1 MDKEKF
7 LRFVAQAEWTFAKTV
22 PNWPHFYIVEK
33 NLPDQAAF
41 QAAKAFVRESGRL
54 GKFFDMDVFYFDA
67 DEWTYWA
74 SPLAKP
80 PESQYMLNRCK
91 TEYSYEAC
99 ARSGELPPEGFRES
113 KLSLSPILEDPGFRS
128 LMREEFTV
136 FDVLGTSDY
145 EIRHSNV
152 LSWLV
157 DRNGNHGQGALFL
170 DLLWKRISDEHPLP
184 SLSFREYSVVR
195 EGENESER
203 IDLFIKA
210 EDSEWVIVIENKIFS
225 PETGDQLDRYFKY
238 VESHYAPVPH
248 RFYFYLTPEGLAPAK
263 DENSSSWIP
272 ISYSIVKKV
281 VMEFL
286 ESMPPG
292 RVKSFLE
299 QYVEHIEKNV
309 LKNAGLIEKQRSILK
324 RHAKIFHSL
333 AFLLDEEYIHGKCS
347 EVEFNV
353 LKSILAVQKD
363 VGRELFLFTKQMLTK
378 HGYSRYSGLGHWITI
393 EPPRLRGKLIQSG
406 LAIEGESLPIV
417 FAFDS
422 LPDSYVVKIW
432 VYKNRSLYS
441 KHKERLPR
449 FSPERPEPNRGDEHL
464 VAVMYQKT
472 IISSDQIVRESL
484 EDLKNRITVYFDS
497 DLEKDLEE
505 WVGKIEKTL
514 DSIAGLG
521 AGACEK
527 GDTNGVL

>member
-1 MDKEKF
+1 MDKENF
-7 LRFVAQAEWTFAKTV
+7 LRFVAQAKWIFAKTV
-22 PNWPHFYIVEK
+22 PNWPHFYIVEE

-74 SPLAKP
+74 SPLAKL

-113 KLSLSPILEDPGFRS
+113 TLSLSPILEDPDFKS
-128 LMREEFTV
+128 LMREEFSV

-157 DRNGNHGQGALFL
+157 DRNGNHGQGASFL
-170 DLLWKRISDEHPLP
+170 ELLWKRISDE

-195 EGENESER
+195 EGVVCEGGDESER
-203 IDLFIKA
+203 IDIFIKA
-210 EDSEWVIVIENKIFS
+210 EDSEWLIVIENKLFS

-238 VESHYAPVPH
+238 IERDYAPVLRH
-248 RFYFYLTPEGLAPAK
+248 FYFYLTPEGIAPAK
-263 DENSSSWIP
+263 DEDSRNWIP
-272 ISYSIVKKV
+272 ISYSTVKQV

-286 ESMPPG
+286 ERSLPP

-299 QYVEHIEKNV
+299 QYREHIEKNV
-309 LKNAGLIEKQRSILK
+309 LKSASLIEKQKSILK
-324 RHAKIFHSL
+324 RHAKRFHSL
-333 AFLLDEEYIHGKCS
+333 ANLLLLGEKYIHGQCS
-347 EVEFNV
+347 EVEFN
-353 LKSILAVQKD
+353 LLQSILAVQKE
-363 VGRELFLFTKQMLTK
+363 VERELFLFTKQMMTK
-378 HGYSRYSGLGHWITI
+378 HRLKRYSGLGHWITI
-393 EPPRLRGKLIQSG
+393 EPPRLRGKLIQCG
-406 LAIEGESLPIV
+406 LAIKGESLPIV

-432 VYKNRSLYS
+432 VYKKAQLYL

-449 FSPERPEPNRGDEHL
+449 FSPESPEPNRGDEHL

-472 IISSDQIVRESL
+472 IISADQIVRESL
-484 EDLKNRITVYFDS
+484 ADLENRIAVYFDS

-514 DSIAGLG
+514 DTIAGLG
-521 AGACEK
+521 AGSCET
-527 GDTNGVL
+527 GDK